1 MKKFLSLLLT
11 LTMVLSLVVLP
22 ARAEENEEASGSGS
36 EASQDVY
43 GISSNIR
50 ITPTLTSGGA
60 TISGPVAKSASVTF
74 TIDANNIKVQ
84 KNGSDLETS
93 AYTLEYEWATGF
105 SAQEASPN
113 VAVRSV
119 TGDTTATCTVKVKVG
134 NDIKCSTL
142 ASSNKIEVYDLDT
155 AIAKVYFNNRP
166 YDVTYSNS
174 QGSAT
179 VYCGTG
185 ETLAGGKWQ
194 VVPKENYTAPISQGQ
209 TTNAQLSGA
218 TLSFKVGYDDDS
230 VTPADKTITI
240 TEGTL
245 STPRVSITT
254 PSNSSNKV
262 KTNQQVVFT
271 ASDVTNK
278 SSNTKYSWTIQDTA
292 EGAATAKASNP
303 SSSNTYNWTP
313 DKEGTYTVTCTLYE
327 GSVKTNV
334 SGTLTNNITVEKDNT
349 KISKSFNAT
358 MAPNTKQTLSFTF
371 TDKIDNKDQAVTL
384 DDVRWSISSPNPA
397 TGATITPDSKEKKKA
412 EFAIPANAAQSYTV
426 KASFTYQ
433 NKPYEVEFV
442 ISTRTLSAKLSYG
455 VQNGGYVDLATTSSY
470 SYTSLAYLAQTA
482 IREQVTGKSDV
493 TVSSVTLASISGTTR
508 GTLSNYSSYYRYN
521 APKSYIG
528 ADAVKITA
536 RASDGNIYNVTLT
549 IPVTP
554 ILNTSFE
561 AVNAEQVTTNSTSYG
576 SYKVYFPS
584 TYARYYVVSSV
595 NGSAPA
601 DWSSVNLGTAY
612 SSTAPYPL
620 TVNNLNYTGGQ
631 VTLYVVA
638 QRYTTAG
645 YNEYYGG
652 AMTVYLQNND
662 IQYNGVAGE
671 TVKFSHSDFT
681 KFMNAM
687 NTASSTYY
695 YEFQDVTFS
704 YFNNTTQGALYYNN
718 TAMSSGSY
726 ASSSYFNSATKITNL
741 DYVSFA
747 VNAKIPS
754 SVKEIV
760 VPFQMHVKQ
769 YYSRNGYPT
778 ASGQTVTLSG
788 RVVISVVREDVKLT
802 VAPGDAV
809 KMDADAFLS
818 YLRSSSNA
826 YRNASIDYVT
836 FEQTSSTNASSI
848 YSGTLYSYYN
858 SGYSVGSQVKSSD
871 KFYYTTSYYNQ
882 NALSD
887 VAFYASPYATTGS
900 TVYIPFT
907 IKPTYGSAVSGT
919 LAVKIA
925 QTMNFVDVKPGS
937 VYYDAVKW
945 AVNQKVTTGTGA
957 YTFSPDKTCTRAEIV
972 TFLYRAAGGSTQSSY
987 YYTNPFTD
995 VGSSMGSDFYN
1006 AILWA
1011 VNKGIT
1017 TGTSKTTF
1025 SPNKTCTRAE
1035 IVTFLY
1041 RYAGNNATGYYSNP
1055 FTDVKQTTH
1064 APYYNAILWAV
1075 GKGITTGTTA
1085 TTFSPDKTCTR
1096 GEAVTFLYRAIGK

>member
-1 MKKFLSLLLT
+1 MGRTFYATPREIRVTSSVIEATLASVQSGGTATYSYLDFVNAAQTALNKVYTAANYQTITSLSNVT
-11 LTMVLSLVVLP
+11 QV
-22 ARAEENEEASGSGS
+22 ASTVYYGTGTGANTIYYNNGSG
-36 EASQDVY
+36 Q
-43 GISSNIR
+43 G
-50 ITPTLTSGGA
+50 TLYFTAKSVFGTAQYTAYVTAKTSGG
-60 TISGPVAKSASVTF
+60 
-74 TIDANNIKVQ
+74 
-84 KNGSDLETS
+84 
-93 AYTLEYEWATGF
+93 
-105 SAQEASPN
+105 
-113 VAVRSV
+113 
-119 TGDTTATCTVKVKVG
+119 
-134 NDIKCSTL
+134 
-142 ASSNKIEVYDLDT
+142 SS
-155 AIAKVYFNNRP
+155 
-166 YDVTYSNS
+166 
-174 QGSAT
+174 Q
-179 VYCGTG
+179 
-185 ETLAGGKWQ
+185 
-194 VVPKENYTAPISQGQ
+194 
-209 TTNAQLSGA
+209 
-218 TLSFKVGYDDDS
+218 
-230 VTPADKTITI
+230 
-240 TEGTL
+240 
-245 STPRVSITT
+245 
-254 PSNSSNKV
+254 
-262 KTNQQVVFT
+262 
-271 ASDVTNK
+271 
-278 SSNTKYSWTIQDTA
+278 
-292 EGAATAKASNP
+292 
-303 SSSNTYNWTP
+303 
-313 DKEGTYTVTCTLYE
+313 TYTVTFSIPVSPTKVTYEDQYPTPVTSGNSYYYYVQVPNGYTSYYVLGTPNQATEPNWALTGRQYSGSDLYYLTDSNFVNGKCTLW
-327 GSVKTNV
+327 
-334 SGTLTNNITVEKDNT
+334 LITKD
-349 KISKSFNAT
+349 
-358 MAPNTKQTLSFTF
+358 
-371 TDKIDNKDQAVTL
+371 
-384 DDVRWSISSPNPA
+384 
-397 TGATITPDSKEKKKA
+397 
-412 EFAIPANAAQSYTV
+412 SY
-426 KASFTYQ
+426 
-433 NKPYEVEFV
+433 N
-442 ISTRTLSAKLSYG
+442 R
-455 VQNGGYVDLATTSSY
+455 Y
-470 SYTSLAYLAQTA
+470 SCGQ
-482 IREQVTGKSDV
+482 
-493 TVSSVTLASISGTTR
+493 
-508 GTLSNYSSYYRYN
+508 
-521 APKSYIG
+521 
-528 ADAVKITA
+528 
-536 RASDGNIYNVTLT
+536 
-549 IPVTP
+549 
-554 ILNTSFE
+554 
-561 AVNAEQVTTNSTSYG
+561 
-576 SYKVYFPS
+576 
-584 TYARYYVVSSV
+584 
-595 NGSAPA
+595 
-601 DWSSVNLGTAY
+601 
-612 SSTAPYPL
+612 L
-620 TVNNLNYTGGQ
+620 TVYQ
-631 VTLYVVA
+631 
-638 QRYTTAG
+638 
-645 YNEYYGG
+645 
-652 AMTVYLQNND
+652 QNND

-778 ASGQTVTLSG
+778 SSGQTVTLSG

>member
-22 ARAEENEEASGSGS
+22 ARATPGEGETPETPQYTAGDVAPSIRVTKGQNTEVAGAVPKDTSLTFTAVTEGVTIKKNGNALQSPVFTYTWSGSVSGSSSTAQVNASGT
-36 EASQDVY
+36 A
-43 GISSNIR
+43 I
-50 ITPTLTSGGA
+50 
-60 TISGPVAKSASVTF
+60 
-74 TIDANNIKVQ
+74 
-84 KNGSDLETS
+84 
-93 AYTLEYEWATGF
+93 
-105 SAQEASPN
+105 
-113 VAVRSV
+113 
-119 TGDTTATCTVKVKVG
+119 TATCTVAVKE
-134 NDIKCSTL
+134 
-142 ASSNKIEVYDLDT
+142 SSDAETAVYTFPAISKTVTVYDLDN
-155 AIAKVYFNNRP
+155 AIEKVYFNRRP
-166 YDVTYSNS
+166 YTVTS
-174 QGSAT
+174 GSAT
-179 VYCGTG
+179 IFLGEGEALTG
-185 ETLAGGKWQ
+185 ENAAKNTWQ
-194 VVPKENYTAPISQGQ
+194 VKPKTGYNVPANSIKYEGSA
-209 TTNAQLSGA
+209 LK
-218 TLSFKVGYDDDS
+218 FKVGYGDGDP
-230 VTPADKTITI
+230 VDKSISISSGTFSDPTLAITKPTGI
-240 TEGTL
+240 
-245 STPRVSITT
+245 
-254 PSNSSNKV
+254 SSNKV
-262 KTNQQVVFT
+262 KTDQQVVFT
-271 ASDVTNK
+271 ATVAETGK
-278 SSNTKYSWTIQDTA
+278 SENTRYGWSIKK
-292 EGAATAKASNP
+292 GAAEVASTTTGRTD
-303 SSSNTYNWTP
+303 NTFTWTP
-313 DKEGTYTVTCTLYE
+313 HEEGDYTVTCTLYE
-327 GSVKTNV
+327 GDVVTSTV
-334 SGTLTNNITVEKDNT
+334 SQSLTVTVEKDNT

-482 IREQVTGKSDV
+482 IREQVTGKSNV

-536 RASDGNIYNVTLT
+536 YASDGNTYYVTLT

-995 VGSSMGSDFYN
+995 VSSSMGSDFYN

-1075 GKGITTGTTA
+1075 GKGITTGTTP